1 MKLTLKI
8 LLFSALLVITAT
20 SLFSQTSGDPNDE
33 IVAEI
38 NGVKI
43 SRARLNQYYN
53 ENLKFVYNKEVTP
66 KSSLNEIA
74 NRIIGIQKAKAGG
87 LPDNPTVKER
97 FDDILFHAQIS
108 KDLEKKIAA
117 ISVTDKEVERYYANN
132 KEYRVQ
138 QILLRL
144 RALPSPEEVEKQ
156 LKAAF
161 DIYEEVKKQP
171 QNFAAYANKFSQ
183 STTYIAG
190 GEMGFQP
197 AVRLGPAIS
206 KEIQGK
212 VLGTITKPIRTP
224 YGIHIVKILGVKDFR
239 DINKNLYKKI
249 LFDVKRDKI
258 MKDYFTRER
267 KSAKI
272 KILDSTLK

>member
-1 MKLTLKI
+1 MKLTFKI
-8 LLFSALLVITAT
+8 FIFSALLIVTAT
-20 SLFSQTSGDPNDE
+20 SLFSQSSGDPNDE

-43 SRARLNQYYN
+43 SRARLNQYYS
-53 ENLKFVYNKEVTP
+53 ENLKFVYNKQVTL

-74 NRIIGIQKAKAGG
+74 NRIIGIDKAKKGG
-87 LPDNPTVKER
+87 LPNNPIVQER

-108 KDLEKKIAA
+108 KDLEKKIAS
-117 ISVTDKEVERYYANN
+117 ISVTDKEVEKYYSKN

-144 RALPSPEEVEKQ
+144 RAQPSPEEVEKQ

-161 DIYEEVKKQP
+161 DIHQEVKKQP
-171 QNFAAYANKFSQ
+171 QSFAAYARKFSQ
-183 STTYIAG
+183 STTYVAG

-206 KEIQGK
+206 NEIQGK
-212 VLGTITKPIRTP
+212 VNGTITKPLRTP
-224 YGIHIVKILGVKDFR
+224 YGIHIVKVLGVKDFR

-249 LFDVKRDKI
+249 LFDVKRDNI